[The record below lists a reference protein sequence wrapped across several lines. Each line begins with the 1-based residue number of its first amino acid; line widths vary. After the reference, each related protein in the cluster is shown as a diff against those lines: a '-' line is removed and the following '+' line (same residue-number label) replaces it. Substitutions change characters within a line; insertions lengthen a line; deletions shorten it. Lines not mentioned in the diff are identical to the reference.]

1 MTTHNPVSSFYL
13 RCCCTSTHSTRHFS
27 HKTHKRRGCSIFHRG
42 GDEVCLYPGGMGGP
56 ERRKSVTFQRQ
67 LFWFGDGSLNSE
79 TRLAITQIF
88 VLSSWSQSIGWI
100 LASRCRSSQKHQRK
114 GQNPCHCSE
123 FSLHKNF
130 KLILEQNV
138 GQQTYLKI
146 SCRSQKCLPRLFNQH
161 SYLVN
166 WILFSNVTLVI
177 FHSPSCNSLTVKVC
191 YWLAIWWFSSCYLAF
206 PLKGILK

>member
-1 MTTHNPVSSFYL
+1 MHSIADDKAQFYSRIHGAAKQLLTLYIRVSGSCRMLLLVVELLGMTSHNPVSFYL

-88 VLSSWSQSIGWI
+88 VLSFVRLSLWSPSIGWI

-114 GQNPCHCSE
+114 GQKPV
-123 FSLHKNF
+123 SL
-130 KLILEQNV
+130 
-138 GQQTYLKI
+138 
-146 SCRSQKCLPRLFNQH
+146 
-161 SYLVN
+161 
-166 WILFSNVTLVI
+166 
-177 FHSPSCNSLTVKVC
+177 
-191 YWLAIWWFSSCYLAF
+191 
-206 PLKGILK
+206 